1 MGISRVRN
9 TGRDRSRW
17 MRESLKDESLADEVA
32 AIESERLE
40 QPDNS
45 RNRIAAAIERRY
57 TAPS

>member
-1 MGISRVRN
+1 
-9 TGRDRSRW
+9 